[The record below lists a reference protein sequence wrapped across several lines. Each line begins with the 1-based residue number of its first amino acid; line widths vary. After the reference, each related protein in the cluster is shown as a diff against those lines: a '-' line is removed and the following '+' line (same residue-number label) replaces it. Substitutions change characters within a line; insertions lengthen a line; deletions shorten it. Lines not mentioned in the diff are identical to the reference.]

1 MGTST
6 AFGGGKNSNPL
17 IPSWLEEPANPHP
30 SDGGVSPPDGDTPS
44 EEPDVTPGIPQTAV
58 NNPQTNAPEVVSI
71 PPVDNRF
78 STARRNFT
86 AFTNSGGSDRSAL
99 GRAVA
104 SYVRKTAGGS
114 KQAATRMK
122 AERTASA
129 KLGNILAMASANGIQ
144 AVIKSFNLESLANRP
159 ISEIYAALVDVI
171 CPIGGD
177 LDDSI
182 ARDAYIE
189 AIGEVAEMGL
199 ADLEQP
205 SSKTIATIMECFIS
219 NAIKDRIMNAI
230 AMKVITLPADVRTVQ
245 NIEGQLKD
253 FIRGAVSDAIA
264 KNGKIFPADKMSK
277 TIDSLYERSCAV
289 LEALAEQEANN
300 D

>member
-17 IPSWLEEPANPHP
+17 IPSWLDEPANSQP
-30 SDGGVSPPDGDTPS
+30 SDGESSPPDGDTPAKQ
-44 EEPDVTPGIPQTAV
+44 PGTSPNIPQID
-58 NNPQTNAPEVVSI
+58 APEIVSI
-71 PPVDNRF
+71 PPEDNRF

-104 SYVRKTAGGS
+104 SYVSKTAGGS
-114 KQAATRMK
+114 RQAAKRMK
-122 AERTASA
+122 AERTAST
-129 KLGNILAMASANGIQ
+129 KLGNILSMASANGIQ
-144 AVIKSFNLESLANRP
+144 AVIKSLNLESLANRP

-189 AIGEVAEMGL
+189 AIGEVAELGL

-205 SSKTIATIMECFIS
+205 SSETIATIMECFIS

-230 AMKVITLPADVRTVQ
+230 ATKIITLPADVRAVQ

-264 KNGKIFPADKMSK
+264 KNGKVFLADKMGK
-277 TIDSLYERSCAV
+277 TIDSIYERSYAV
-289 LEALAEQEANN
+289 LEALAEQEAEQ
-300 D
+300 

>member
-17 IPSWLEEPANPHP
+17 IPSWLDEPTNSQSAAGE
-30 SDGGVSPPDGDTPS
+30 SSSPEGDTPS
-44 EEPDVTPGIPQTAV
+44 EQPDSSPGIPQTAV
-58 NNPQTNAPEVVSI
+58 NNQQLDAPEIVAV
-71 PPVDNRF
+71 PPADNRF
-78 STARRNFT
+78 TTARRNFT
-86 AFTNSGGSDRSAL
+86 AFTNSGGSDRAAL
-99 GRAVA
+99 GRAIA
-104 SYVRKTAGGS
+104 SYVIKTAGGS
-114 KQAATRMK
+114 KQAAKRMK

-129 KLGNILAMASANGIQ
+129 RLGNILTMASANGIQ
-144 AVIKSFNLESLANRP
+144 AVIKNLNLESLANRP

-189 AIGEVAEMGL
+189 AIGEVAEMEL
-199 ADLEQP
+199 ADLDQP
-205 SSKTIATIMECFIS
+205 SADTIATIMECFIY

-230 AMKVITLPADVRTVQ
+230 ATKVIMLPEDVRTVQ

-264 KNGKIFPADKMSK
+264 KNGKIFPADKMNR
-277 TIDSLYERSCAV
+277 TIDSLYERSYAV
-289 LEALAEQEANN
+289 LEALAEQEAEQ
-300 D
+300 

>member
-17 IPSWLEEPANPHP
+17 IPSWLDDNPNSQPA
-30 SDGGVSPPDGDTPS
+30 DGAAPAQGGDTPTLQ
-44 EEPDVTPGIPQTAV
+44 PVV
-58 NNPQTNAPEVVSI
+58 PEIV
-71 PPVDNRF
+71 PVLPTDNRF

-86 AFTNSGGSDRSAL
+86 AFTNSGGSDRAAL
-99 GRAVA
+99 GRAIA
-104 SYVRKTAGGS
+104 SYVSKTAGGS
-114 KQAATRMK
+114 KQAAKRMK

-129 KLGNILAMASANGIQ
+129 TLGNILSMASVNGIQ
-144 AVIKSFNLESLANRP
+144 AVIKSLNLESLANRP

-171 CPIGGD
+171 CPTGGD

-199 ADLEQP
+199 TDLEQP
-205 SSKTIATIMECFIS
+205 SVDTIATIMECFIS

-230 AMKVITLPADVRTVQ
+230 ATKIVALPENVCAVQ
-245 NIEGQLKD
+245 NIERQLKD

-264 KNGKIFPADKMSK
+264 QNGKVFPADKMSK
-277 TIDSLYERSCAV
+277 TIDSLYEHSYTV
-289 LEALAEQEANN
+289 LEALAEQEIGQ
-300 D
+300 